1 MSTTFGSY
9 GFAAPF
15 PIMIP
20 DPCRKVDE
28 LDALLKAEHLT
39 ISYPLQFD
47 QLWVSVNWH
56 LLPKEISLT

>member
-15 PIMIP
+15 PMMIL

-28 LDALLKAEHLT
+28 LDALFKAEHLT

-47 QLWVSVNWH
+47 QL
-56 LLPKEISLT
+56 